1 MSLCSRNCCQGF
13 LRNVCLSWDWN
24 SGWGEPP
31 YRGEWADSHCKNA
44 HGKEKA
50 AGKCPWVL
58 KTDQG
63 HGVAGKPRFWRSAL
77 AWQGSPGQGGGQG
90 GVGLS

>member
-1 MSLCSRNCCQGF
+1 MS
-13 LRNVCLSWDWN
+13 
-24 SGWGEPP
+24 EPRLELWLGRAP
-31 YRGEWADSHCKNA
+31 VPGGEWADSRFKNA

-63 HGVAGKPRFWRSAL
+63 RGAAGKPRFWRSAL
-77 AWQGSPGQGGGQG
+77 AGQGSPGQGGGQG
-90 GVGLS
+90 GMGLS